1 MKQETE
7 KKMEERVG
15 NRLIEKIIAKTYSRH
30 SKLSSEDYIKAI
42 GFGGKTD
49 DEGVAVRQAIL
60 NLLVATTKELFL
72 IKTSAGI
79 INASFELLVDKEEA
93 ENGTKQSE

>member
-1 MKQETE
+1 MEKTTE
-7 KKMEERVG
+7 QKMEERMG

-30 SKLSSEDYIKAI
+30 SKLSSEEYIKAI
-42 GFGGKTD
+42 GFGGKTE

-79 INASFELLVDKEEA
+79 IDASFKILTEENKDG
-93 ENGTKQSE
+93 E